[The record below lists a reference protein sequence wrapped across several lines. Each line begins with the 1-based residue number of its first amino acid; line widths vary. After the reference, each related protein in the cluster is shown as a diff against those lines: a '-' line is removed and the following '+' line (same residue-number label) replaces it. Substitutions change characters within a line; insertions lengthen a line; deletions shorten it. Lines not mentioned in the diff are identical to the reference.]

1 MERYDEMIL
10 DVRNNDAAPEP
21 SDVLDT
27 YLTSREKPDCLT
39 QLSRDRDQT

>member
-10 DVRNNDAAPEP
+10 NDRNNDAAPEP

-27 YLTSREKPDCLT
+27 SQAERSEIV
-39 QLSRDRDQT
+39 